1 MANTTIK
8 LKVEDEN
15 IVFTSSPPVF
25 SGDVNTISAVFEFG
39 ANWDGLTKYAVFYR
53 TIDKPYKVALPNDE
67 CLVPH
72 EVMQTS
78 GRMYIGVYG
87 TADNKQKTSEVVFYD
102 LGTGVLAG
110 GMESGDTLSLWQE
123 ILKKI
128 DDVETISANVEQY
141 VQQAVDAAGTATAK
155 ATEASEY
162 ASTASQKATEAA
174 TSESNAFQYKT
185 DAESA
190 KTQAESAKAGAENAR
205 DQAETNVQN
214 AIDEMTADISASIN
228 DALSPRIVENA
239 TGETVTVDDA
249 SGARLAGLKLYGK
262 SVQNITKGKNLC
274 SVADIEISGS
284 QTVSLDEIPAGTYTI
299 SAVVT
304 STDTD
309 ANECLMMFYYTDS
322 NTKEINIGRSTGD
335 TRVSVSVKFDKPVN
349 KVRVYASTAH
359 GTSSGD
365 TASVNDLQIESG
377 STATAYEVYTD
388 GQPSPTNPV
397 PIESVESPTVS
408 VYGENLVNVGERTYE
423 SKGVT
428 FTSKDGA
435 VQVSGTA
442 TAESS
447 IRINIPF
454 LPKGTYFVSGGKGDI
469 LVRLAYRKTG
479 ESYKYAMSGTSVTI
493 DDEDTFLFQVYV
505 LSGKTANDT
514 VYPMFIRGESAL
526 PFVQYT
532 EQTLAT
538 QLNLNAVP
546 VQSGGNYTDEDGQ
559 QWIADVADFGTG
571 KITRY
576 THTGIYDG
584 SEDEPWR
591 ESVINKC
598 FYMQSNNLQLDIQ
611 PSSNAI
617 CSHLPYV
624 AFNEFNTNLNID
636 GVTVDINPWIRCR
649 YTSISSLADWRQ
661 WLSENP
667 ITIIFLLSTPTTED
681 IPAEVMQAYK
691 ALHTNA
697 GTTNVFTNSDPQ
709 AGIGL
714 DYVADT
720 KSYIDKRIDAIAS
733 TLINNVTGD

>member
-25 SGDVNTISAVFEFG
+25 SGDVNTISANFEFG
-39 ANWDGLTKYAVFYR
+39 VNWDGLTKYAVFYR
-53 TIDKPYKVALPNDE
+53 SIETPYSVTLSNNE

-72 EVMQTS
+72 EVMETA

-87 TADNKQKTSEVVFYD
+87 TSADGKIKTSEVVFYD
-102 LGTGVLAG
+102 IGTGVLTG
-110 GMESGDTLSLWQE
+110 GVPSSETLSMWQQ
-123 ILKKI
+123 ILADMDSIKELGE
-128 DDVETISANVEQY
+128 DFDANL
-141 VQQAVDAAGTATAK
+141 QAVQEAK
-155 ATEASEY
+155 EICE
-162 ASTASQKATEAA
+162 EAA
-174 TSESNAFQYKT
+174 ET
-185 DAESA
+185 
-190 KTQAESAKAGAENAR
+190 AGAVSGN
-205 DQAETNVQN
+205 
-214 AIDEMTADISASIN
+214 IN
-228 DALSPRIVENA
+228 DLLACRIVENA
-239 TGETVTVDDA
+239 TGEAVTVDDA

-284 QTVSLDEIPAGTYTI
+284 QTVTLDEIPAGTYTI

-365 TASVNDLQIESG
+365 TATVNDLQIESG
-377 STATAYEVYTD
+377 STATAYEPYTD
-388 GQPSPTNPV
+388 GQPSPENPV
-397 PIESVESPTVS
+397 PIESVEDVTVS
-408 VYGENLVNVGERTYE
+408 VTGKNLIDFSKITSRRGMTVTHNDDGSITISGTPLTNYCNVLDYYIVLPPARYRVFDKNKDGLVNLECQYE
-423 SKGVT
+423 VDRKYYFINST
-428 FTSKDGA
+428 FTLEQSTRVRLVIQNKNNTNPVNDTLKPCLMFYEGDEPEDVPKYKA
-435 VQVSGTA
+435 VQILA
-442 TAESS
+442 TA
-447 IRINIPF
+447 
-454 LPKGTYFVSGGKGDI
+454 
-469 LVRLAYRKTG
+469 
-479 ESYKYAMSGTSVTI
+479 
-493 DDEDTFLFQVYV
+493 
-505 LSGKTANDT
+505 
-514 VYPMFIRGESAL
+514 
-526 PFVQYT
+526 
-532 EQTLAT
+532 
-538 QLNLNAVP
+538 LNLHAVP
-546 VQSGGNYTDEDGQ
+546 VESGGNYTDDDGQ
-559 QWIADVADFGTG
+559 MWLSDVADFKSG

-576 THTGIYDG
+576 TNTGIYDG
-584 SEDEPWR
+584 SEDEPWK

-636 GVTVDINPWIRCR
+636 GVSVDTNPWIRCR

-681 IPAEVMQAYK
+681 IPANIMQAYK
-691 ALHTNA
+691 NLHTNA
-697 GTTNVFTNSDPQ
+697 GTTNVFTDSDPQ
-709 AGIGL
+709 AGIEL
-714 DYVADT
+714 TYIADT
-720 KSYIDKRIDAIAS
+720 KRYIDKRIDAIATQMLDS
-733 TLINNVTGD
+733 ITGE